1 MAVVWFCFFCFCFLH
16 GSIAHFYP
24 MPVGR
29 LLFFAAISCTVH
41 EIFSSP
47 FASTFFSPSG
57 PSHWAYSANPKKM
70 DDEKFV
76 HGFIVRSS
84 TDAPKRFWFFSQMMS
99 VAIPKWGL
107 MSYLDELISLRVCRS
122 RDWRTWNQKFWTW
135 LVLWL
140 LSREIS
146 ETCRFWFASGIVC
159 TWNQV
164 SPSVFSLKEC
174 ESNSL
179 REISAQLRLTGL
191 LFCVVSSRNY
201 TVWSRGS
208 WLGGALVSA

>member
-1 MAVVWFCFFCFCFLH
+1 
-16 GSIAHFYP
+16 
-24 MPVGR
+24 
-29 LLFFAAISCTVH
+29 
-41 EIFSSP
+41 
-47 FASTFFSPSG
+47 
-57 PSHWAYSANPKKM
+57 M

-122 RDWRTWNQKFWTW
+122 RDWWTWNQKFWTW

-208 WLGGALVSA
+208 WLGGALVSAQCCVASFTHRFRSRVWRCLCLGLLFHFLVFPPYCTRNKVGRRERKSMY

>member
-1 MAVVWFCFFCFCFLH
+1 MGRSRISTQCQWVGCCSLPPLVVQFTRFSHLLLL
-16 GSIAHFYP
+16 
-24 MPVGR
+24 R
-29 LLFFAAISCTVH
+29 LFSHLQDRAIELTRP
-41 EIFSSP
+41 IQ
-47 FASTFFSPSG
+47 
-57 PSHWAYSANPKKM
+57 KKM